1 MACLGR
7 FAVFHA
13 TDEFSSKAT
22 SPRGRRRKLHG
33 PELTKSTDERIS
45 RQEVEMRNWPSLSE
59 IIERRIAARKR
70 EAVKALREAE
80 TIAENEGGRLVVFG
94 SLVEGNFDERS
105 DIDVA
110 LYGVSKDRALSVA
123 SRIGTCFGMR
133 DLGVD
138 VVPEHFMSK
147 SLKKRI
153 EKHGRE
159 SCTLE

>member
-1 MACLGR
+1 
-7 FAVFHA
+7 
-13 TDEFSSKAT
+13 
-22 SPRGRRRKLHG
+22 
-33 PELTKSTDERIS
+33 
-45 RQEVEMRNWPSLSE
+45 MRNWPSLSE